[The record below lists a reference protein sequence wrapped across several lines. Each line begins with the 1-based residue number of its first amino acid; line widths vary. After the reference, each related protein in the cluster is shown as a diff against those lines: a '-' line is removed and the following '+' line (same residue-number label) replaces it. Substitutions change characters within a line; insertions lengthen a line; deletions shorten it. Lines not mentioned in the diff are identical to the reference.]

1 MITYV
6 VDTHALVWLLE
17 RSPRL
22 SDIARAAITNPEAQI
37 IIPTIVLTEIVF
49 LYSKKRIA
57 VELSTVLSD
66 VGSSSNCTVYPLDE
80 EVVLKLP
87 TNLDIHDA
95 IIVATG
101 LLYRD
106 LMGHDVALITKDET
120 IRQTNLIRTVW

>member
-17 RSPRL
+17 RNPRL
-22 SDIARAAITNPEAQI
+22 SDSARVAILDPGAQI
-37 IIPTIVLTEIVF
+37 IIPTIVLAEIVF

-57 VELSTVLSD
+57 VDLSTVLSD

-87 TNLDIHDA
+87 TKLDIHDA

-106 LMGHDVALITKDET
+106 LMGHDVALITKDEK
-120 IRQTNLIRTVW
+120 ISQANLIRTVW

>member
-1 MITYV
+1 VPTYV

-17 RSPRL
+17 KNPRL
-22 SDIARAAITNPEAQI
+22 SEGARNAILNPDAQI

-57 VELSTVLSD
+57 IDLSTVLSD

-87 TNLDIHDA
+87 TNLEVHDA

-106 LMGHDVALITKDET
+106 LMGHDVAIITKDET
-120 IRQTNLIRTVW
+120 IMQANLIQTVW

>member
-17 RSPRL
+17 RNPRL

-57 VELSTVLSD
+57 VDLSTVLSD

-95 IIVATG
+95 IIVAIG

-120 IRQTNLIRTVW
+120 IRQANLIRTVW

>member
-17 RSPRL
+17 RNPRL
-22 SDIARAAITNPEAQI
+22 SDSARATILDPEAQI

-66 VGSSSNCTVYPLDE
+66 VGSSANCTVYPLDE

-106 LMGHDVALITKDET
+106 LMGHDVALITKDEK
-120 IRQTNLIRTVW
+120 IRQANLIRTVW